1 MWQDRRVV
9 NSGYVY
15 ARDVDGILGK
25 PGVFRPEHR
34 LVMAQKLG
42 RPLKTSEH
50 VHHIDRNKANN
61 DPANLMLVTASE
73 HAHMHGGKRGPHKQ
87 REPLPKFEGRTPWL
101 KMRCPYCGVVFYKR
115 KAESVLN
122 RPNKLGVN
130 CCSNACAANFAD
142 LVAGGTIAED
152 LQRIRR
158 GNVICEFH
166 TNAKF
171 MAEFLSRRHR
181 HWVIDDYG
189 KFHE

>member
-15 ARDVDGILGK
+15 ARDIDGILGK

-87 REPLPKFEGRTPWL
+87 REPLPKFEGRT
-101 KMRCPYCGVVFYKR
+101 
-115 KAESVLN
+115 
-122 RPNKLGVN
+122 
-130 CCSNACAANFAD
+130 
-142 LVAGGTIAED
+142 IAED

-158 GNVICEFH
+158 GNVICEFR